1 MANLIGK
8 KSTVTEYQISLN
20 KEEFLLILTMLG
32 CSSPTAALDQYDNC
46 YTKEGTGAYLT
57 REEYRNLLSYSGNK
71 NLYAAKLYEQLQNML
86 EE

>member
-46 YTKEGTGAYLT
+46 YTKEGTV
-57 REEYRNLLSYSGNK
+57 S
-71 NLYAAKLYEQLQNML
+71 
-86 EE
+86 

>member
-1 MANLIGK
+1 MANLIAK
-8 KSTVTEYQISLN
+8 KSTVTEYQVSLS

-32 CSSPTAALDQYDNC
+32 FSSPTAALDQYDNC

-57 REEYRNLLSYSGNK
+57 RAEFYSLLHYSGERK
-71 NLYAAKLYEQLQNML
+71 VSAGNLYIQLENML